1 MNTDVIPVVN
11 QVRDLGVIVNRDLRP
26 VTHITAMVAK
36 AHQRANTI
44 HRAFV
49 SRDTTLLVRDF
60 LVYVRPLVEY
70 NSIIWSPQLKQDIE
84 AVESVQKRFTRRLPG
99 FKKFSYAERFKRL
112 NLPSLELCQLH
123 CDLLWCYIIM
133 FGHIDINFDDR
144 PMFEL
149 RMSKIPDGTSTNYL
163 KSAIQTAFVEL

>member
-70 NSIIWSPQLKQDIE
+70 NSIIYGHHSLSKTSKQSK
-84 AVESVQKRFTRRLPG
+84 VYK
-99 FKKFSYAERFKRL
+99 
-112 NLPSLELCQLH
+112 N
-123 CDLLWCYIIM
+123 DLLED
-133 FGHIDINFDDR
+133 FLG
-144 PMFEL
+144 L
-149 RMSKIPDGTSTNYL
+149 RSFHMQRDLND
-163 KSAIQTAFVEL
+163 